1 MSGARF
7 PARFAREVGLVVREL
22 DPQVGKSLRG
32 ALEQAEA
39 DPWSW
44 PQADR
49 YDLDGSVRVITVDRA
64 IVHYAVL
71 PEPPHLW
78 VFAIALI

>member
-1 MSGARF
+1 VSGGRF

-22 DPQVGKSLRG
+22 DVEARKELQA

-49 YDLDGSVRVITVDRA
+49 YDLDDTVRVVATARA

-78 VFAIALI
+78 VFAIAVL